1 MALLVSEDCGS
12 VKTFSAKGK
21 QIIGHSGTNWDLT
34 ADTMTMEDILKL
46 EYILDGTQIKIGS
59 GEAAKA
65 AAAAAA
71 DWV

>member
-1 MALLVSEDCGS
+1 
-12 VKTFSAKGK
+12 
-21 QIIGHSGTNWDLT
+21 
-34 ADTMTMEDILKL
+34 MTMEDILKL